1 MISNS
6 KPEAGS
12 NHEISVPESQGA
24 IDRGGLFLGILF
36 GLALVWGLLGCVI
49 LGSPSE
55 SAATMDFLKVYLFS
69 TLDLSVLI
77 VLMWKL
83 FFSRRSSALWKV
95 DLFFWFVFKLVCWGF
110 LAITLKRLTNASGA
124 VLLFG
129 VGFVGVGPVVA
140 GVLTQ
145 VIGARQNQQPRER
158 KK

>member
-55 SAATMDFLKVYLFS
+55 SAATMDFLKVYLFFDS
-69 TLDLSVLI
+69 GFIRFNCVDVEAVFFRVAAAPFGKSIFSFGSFLS
-77 VLMWKL
+77 
-83 FFSRRSSALWKV
+83 
-95 DLFFWFVFKLVCWGF
+95 WFVGDFWL
-110 LAITLKRLTNASGA
+110 
-124 VLLFG
+124 
-129 VGFVGVGPVVA
+129 
-140 GVLTQ
+140 
-145 VIGARQNQQPRER
+145 
-158 KK
+158 